1 MGKTDEYQYDY
12 LDDND
17 RFADQINGALFQ
29 GKQLVKPEDLEPA
42 DAQAVYLGKEAGLRK
57 NVHTIMDKARMW
69 KGRLLHIVAV
79 ENQTY
84 VDYHMVLRNMLSE
97 SLSYHKQ
104 WKQKKNAHDRRK
116 DLPAGT
122 DEFLS
127 GLSKGEK
134 FIPVITLVVYCGTEH
149 PWDGAR
155 CLHDLL
161 EIDEEMKAYVTNYQL
176 NLYDCHE
183 HDTFEEY
190 HTGLRQIFEM
200 VRYGKDKEQ
209 VKRIWEE
216 NPEAYDN
223 IDDDTRE
230 LLEVITKIKIPP
242 KGKAVGKKEGGFSML
257 QGFEDLKMEYK
268 MEGLQ
273 EGRKEGRQEG
283 LQEGRQEGIREGRKE
298 GRQEGKREYFI
309 QLVCKKLQK
318 NKPASVIAEELE
330 EELPEIERILAAQKK
345 VQSYDVERIC
355 AELF

>member
-69 KGRLLHIVAV
+69 KGRLLHIVTV

-97 SLSYHKQ
+97 SLGYHKQ

-116 DLPAGT
+116 DLLAGT

-161 EIDEEMKAYVTNYQL
+161 EIDEE
-176 NLYDCHE
+176 D
-183 HDTFEEY
+183 
-190 HTGLRQIFEM
+190 
-200 VRYGKDKEQ
+200 
-209 VKRIWEE
+209 
-216 NPEAYDN
+216 
-223 IDDDTRE
+223 
-230 LLEVITKIKIPP
+230 
-242 KGKAVGKKEGGFSML
+242 
-257 QGFEDLKMEYK
+257 
-268 MEGLQ
+268 
-273 EGRKEGRQEG
+273 
-283 LQEGRQEGIREGRKE
+283 
-298 GRQEGKREYFI
+298 
-309 QLVCKKLQK
+309 
-318 NKPASVIAEELE
+318 
-330 EELPEIERILAAQKK
+330 KK
-345 VQSYDVERIC
+345 VSGNILYSWSARNFKKTSQPM
-355 AELF
+355 

>member
-29 GKQLVKPEDLEPA
+29 GRQIVKPADLEPV
-42 DAQAVYLGKEAGLRK
+42 DTQAVYLGKEAGLRK
-57 NVHTIMDKARMW
+57 NFHTIVDKARMW
-69 KGRLLHIVAV
+69 KGRMFHIVAV

-97 SLSYHKQ
+97 SLGYHKQ
-104 WKQKKNAHDRRK
+104 WKQKKSVHYRRK

-122 DEFLS
+122 DEFFS
-127 GLSKGEK
+127 GLSKDEK

-161 EIDEEMKAYVTNYQL
+161 EIDDEMKVYVTNYRL

-183 HDTFEEY
+183 HDTFDEY

-200 VRYGKDKEQ
+200 VRYGRDKEQ
-209 VKRIWEE
+209 VKRIIAE

-230 LLEVITKIKIPP
+230 LLEVITKMKIPR
-242 KGKAVGKKEGGFSML
+242 KEKNMGEKEGGFSML
-257 QGFEDLKMEYK
+257 KGFEDCRLEAR
-268 MEGLQ
+268 MEGRMEGKI
-273 EGRKEGRQEG
+273 EGRKEH
-283 LQEGRQEGIREGRKE
+283 LV
-298 GRQEGKREYFI
+298 

-318 NKPASVIAEELE
+318 NKPADVIAEELE
-330 EELPEIERILAAQKK
+330 EELPEIEKILMAQQK

-355 AELF
+355 AELL